1 MRDTCCFKYQG
12 WGGHFK
18 CTRREVS
25 FKKAVFWKAFELLYV
40 AQRNGNVPGFL
51 SLPPVS
57 VSAQIV
63 QGLSRCPRNSMDNCS
78 SRGRRDGDGKDGQI
92 FIGLKGK
99 SNFPHV
105 ASYLLGPCT
114 CLAHAL
120 ISLRII
126 MPGLIYALRFIQM
139 EDIKP
144 CWCHVAV
151 WNICPLPPPPR
162 GSEEALKKKK
172 KKAQGHSLCLCL
184 ISALIGLRPMLLQL
198 IYFPLKHMFR
208 GTSKAGLPNLR

>member
-1 MRDTCCFKYQG
+1 MRDTCCFKQQG

-25 FKKAVFWKAFELLYV
+25 FKKAVFWKAFELPYV

-51 SLPPVS
+51 SLP
-57 VSAQIV
+57 QIV
-63 QGLSRCPRNSMDNCS
+63 WGLSGCPRSSMDNCI
-78 SRGRRDGDGKDGQI
+78 SRGRRDGDGQDGQI

-99 SNFPHV
+99 PNFPHV
-105 ASYLLGPCT
+105 TSYLLGPCT

-126 MPGLIYALRFIQM
+126 MPGLIYAIRFIQM

-144 CWCHVAV
+144 CWCHVAI

-172 KKAQGHSLCLCL
+172 GS
-184 ISALIGLRPMLLQL
+184 RP
-198 IYFPLKHMFR
+198 FPLPLSDFCLDR
-208 GTSKAGLPNLR
+208 AQTSVASINLFSFKAHVSGHFKGRIA